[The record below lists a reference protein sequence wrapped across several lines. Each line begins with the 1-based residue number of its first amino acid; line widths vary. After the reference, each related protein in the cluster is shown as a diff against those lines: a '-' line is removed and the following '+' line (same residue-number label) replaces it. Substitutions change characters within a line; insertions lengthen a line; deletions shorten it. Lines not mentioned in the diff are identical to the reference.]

1 MAAEIETPLSLL
13 KEALEDLEYT
23 VYHERA
29 GGDNL
34 VEKLFISL
42 EIEEQPPQRQF
53 VIELL
58 FINDV
63 LHAFGGDDDDDDA
76 IMSQFTLVLPIVV
89 PTAVFTEINRFCSIV
104 NRLAP
109 LGAFGLSEADQ
120 AVYLRYCLAS
130 ESREM
135 PDSLVIQVVSVFEF
149 LCREYAKLFAAIC
162 DGSDTTD
169 AFIKSFARTG
179 NAIPSVGNPLL
190 LSGAKG

>member
-1 MAAEIETPLSLL
+1 MAAETETPLSLV

-29 GGDNL
+29 GGENL
-34 VEKLFISL
+34 VEKLLISL
-42 EIEEQPPQRQF
+42 EIEEQPPQLQF

-63 LHAFGGDDDDDDA
+63 LHAFGSDDDDDDA
-76 IMSQFTLVLPIVV
+76 IMSQFSLVLPMLI
-89 PTAVFTEINRFCSIV
+89 PRAAFDEINRFCSIV

-120 AVYLRYCLAS
+120 AVYLRYCLAT

-149 LCREYAKLFAAIC
+149 LCREYAKVFASIG
-162 DGSDTTD
+162 DGSYTSA
-169 AFIKSFARTG
+169 AFIEAFASTG
-179 NAIPSVGNPLL
+179 NTIPSVGNPVLL
-190 LSGAKG
+190 GAKG